1 MEESL
6 FEDKAVELVGEV
18 TRITYRSDD
27 GYTVLRME
35 DPAGGSI
42 TCVGHFA
49 RVGPGDR
56 IKARGNWVSHPKYGN
71 QFSIQAYELVPPH
84 TAEGIARYLASG
96 LVKGIGEGIAERIV
110 ARFGEKTLEVIE
122 REPRKLLQVEGL
134 GPKRVAAIK
143 KAWREQREMS
153 ELVLF
158 LESHGIHAGSALK
171 IYRQYGAK
179 SIEVI
184 RENPY
189 RLASEIWGIGFAT
202 ADRIAYK
209 LGVAPDAP
217 VRVQAGIL
225 YVLSEAS
232 EEGHVYL
239 DEQFLRARCGS
250 MLGIEET
257 GFDDALAKL
266 AADEA
271 IVRERDRVYLPR
283 LLEAEKSIV
292 ESLKRLHE
300 SQEGLEVPDLDDAL
314 RAIAAEHGMEFG
326 DSQVSAIKRGLKT
339 KLAVITGGPGTGKTT
354 IVRAFVRLY
363 ESQGLR
369 VCLAAPTGR
378 AAKRLGELTGSEAK
392 TIHRL
397 LEYNPQEGTF
407 RRNSQNQ
414 IEADLV
420 VVDEASMLDILL
432 ASALL
437 KAVKPS
443 TSVLMV
449 GDVDQLPPVGP
460 GNFLRD
466 VIEAHTF
473 PVERL
478 THIFRQEAGS
488 SIVENAHRINEG
500 EFPVFSR
507 TDGDF
512 FLIEEENPAVVAD
525 NVVELCARR
534 LRATF
539 GIEPSNIQVLSAMY
553 KGDAGATNL
562 NSRLQEALNPTGERL
577 GDLKFRI
584 GDRVM
589 QLRNNY
595 EKTVFNGDIGRIV
608 GYDADEGRVIV
619 RFDADVDY
627 DASDLD
633 EITLAYAITVHKSQG
648 SEFPCVVMPV
658 LTQHYIMLFRNLLYT
673 AVTRAKSLVVL
684 VGTKRAVGLAVRNVR
699 TEQRF
704 SSLAERLAE
713 EIR

>member
-292 ESLKRLHE
+292 GSLTRLHE

-684 VGTKRAVGLAVRNVR
+684 VGTKRAVGLAVR
-699 TEQRF
+699 
-704 SSLAERLAE
+704 
-713 EIR
+713 

>member
-1 MEESL
+1 
-6 FEDKAVELVGEV
+6 
-18 TRITYRSDD
+18 
-27 GYTVLRME
+27 
-35 DPAGGSI
+35 
-42 TCVGHFA
+42 
-49 RVGPGDR
+49 
-56 IKARGNWVSHPKYGN
+56 
-71 QFSIQAYELVPPH
+71 
-84 TAEGIARYLASG
+84 
-96 LVKGIGEGIAERIV
+96 
-110 ARFGEKTLEVIE
+110 
-122 REPRKLLQVEGL
+122 
-134 GPKRVAAIK
+134 
-143 KAWREQREMS
+143 
-153 ELVLF
+153 
-158 LESHGIHAGSALK
+158 
-171 IYRQYGAK
+171 
-179 SIEVI
+179 VI

-202 ADRIAYK
+202 ADKIAYK

-217 VRVQAGIL
+217 VRVRAGIL
-225 YVLSEAS
+225 YVLTEAS

-250 MLGIEET
+250 MLGIEEA
-257 GFDDALAKL
+257 GFDDALAAL
-266 AADEA
+266 AGEAA
-271 IVRERDRVYLPR
+271 IVRERARVYLPR
-283 LLEAEKSIV
+283 LLEAEKAV
-292 ESLKRLHE
+292 VASLKRLHE
-300 SQEGLEVPDLDDAL
+300 NQEGLEIPDLEGAL
-314 RAIAAEHGMEFG
+314 RAIAAEHDMQFD
-326 DSQVSAIKRGLKT
+326 DSQVAAIKQGLKS
-339 KLAVITGGPGTGKTT
+339 KLGVITGGPGTGKTT

-363 ESQGLR
+363 EARGLR

-378 AAKRLGELTGSEAK
+378 AAKRLGELTGGEAK

-407 RRNSQNQ
+407 RRNIQNQ
-414 IEADLV
+414 IDADLIV
-420 VVDEASMLDILL
+420 IDEASMLDIML

-443 TSVLMV
+443 TSVIMV

-466 VIEAHTF
+466 VIDARTF
-473 PVERL
+473 PVQRL

-500 EFPVFSR
+500 EFPVFSKAE
-507 TDGDF
+507 GDF
-512 FLIEEENPAVVAD
+512 FLIEEENPAAVAA

-534 LRATF
+534 LRASF
-539 GIEPSNIQVLSAMY
+539 GIDPSDVQVLSAMY
-553 KGDAGATNL
+553 KGDAGAINL
-562 NSRLQEALNPTGERL
+562 NAKLQEALNPAGQRL

-584 GDRVM
+584 GDKVM

-595 EKTVFNGDIGRIV
+595 ERMVFNGDIGRIV
-608 GYDADEGRVIV
+608 GYDAEDGRVVV

-713 EIR
+713 ELR